1 MPRKS
6 QRVGPTTDSEGAQTM
21 AYRACQPF
29 VCAQCRGAILPGS
42 LFSRR
47 AQHVAW
53 AAVGTGTWVPV
64 CMTCR
69 PLRLEGAAEA
79 PPSPSE
85 EQHER

>member
-29 VCAQCRGAILPGS
+29 VCAQCRGAILPDS

-53 AAVGTGTWVPV
+53 AAVGTGTWAPV
-64 CMTCR
+64 CMTCH
-69 PLRLEGAAEA
+69 PLRLERAAEA